1 MRVRINNIECRFSQ
15 SRYEIVKWQPN
26 ERYNKQEEH
35 IADGWTLSD
44 GFFRKDNI
52 SIQASIFDS
61 PEHCYT
67 IATLH
72 YDAGEGCCDMETVG
86 PRLLDLSIDDR
97 NDFFDVYRL
106 SEERIRKE
114 NETNLESE

>member
-1 MRVRINNIECRFSQ
+1 
-15 SRYEIVKWQPN
+15 
-26 ERYNKQEEH
+26 
-35 IADGWTLSD
+35 
-44 GFFRKDNI
+44 
-52 SIQASIFDS
+52 
-61 PEHCYT
+61 
-67 IATLH
+67 
-72 YDAGEGCCDMETVG
+72 METVG